1 MHLKV
6 TVHDEATFYFS
17 ISVYCFNYFQFNL
30 NYNLDNKSKN
40 MDILALQQLAS
51 QAKSRSIFSLFANK
65 AAIRVEQYSTS
76 VDGLY
81 LDFSKQNISNDEMSE
96 LFKLAETSNLK
107 EKINAQFS
115 GEMINNTEKRAVLH
129 TVLRAPDEIK
139 RKVLGTQAEEVITT
153 EQYMAE
159 IVDDISSG
167 KLRSASGK
175 KFTDVIAIGIGGSYY
190 GVKVSLSALEH
201 YRDLS
206 LAVHVIANVDGGA
219 LEEKLK
225 KLNYETTLVVVIS
238 KTFTTQ
244 ETLLNAKA
252 VKQWMLSCV
261 SVEDPNIGNTSP
273 IIEKQWFAVSSNIE
287 AAKKFGMS
295 EKHILPMWDWVG
307 GRFSI
312 WSAVGL
318 PLALAIGNDNF
329 NKLKQGAYEMDMHFK
344 TTDFKHNMPVIM
356 ALLGIWNRNALEY
369 PTLAILPYAHSLRA
383 LPGYLQQTDMES
395 NGKSVSKSGD
405 KLSWLTAPVVFGQEG
420 TNGQHAF
427 MQLMHQ
433 SDDIIPTDFIVALK
447 GRSQYTE
454 NHKVLVANC
463 FAQSEALM
471 QGKTLAQVK
480 AELLESGYTS
490 KEVERLAPHKTM
502 KGNTPSN
509 TLVMDQLTP
518 ESMGALLALYEHK
531 IFVQGVL
538 WQVNSFDQW
547 GVELGK
553 QLGTRVLSVMD
564 GGKDDTLSASS
575 QSLIARFKAG
585 DNSKKNR

>member
-1 MHLKV
+1 MNIQKL
-6 TVHDEATFYFS
+6 TS
-17 ISVYCFNYFQFNL
+17 L
-30 NYNLDNKSKN
+30 
-40 MDILALQQLAS
+40 
-51 QAKSRSIFSLFANK
+51 AKSAKTRSIVSLFDQKERINDFSL
-65 AAIRVEQYSTS
+65 STPH
-76 VDGLY
+76 LY
-81 LDFSKQNISNDEMSE
+81 LDYSKQNINEVELNGLIEIAEEVGLSE
-96 LFKLAETSNLK
+96 SITN
-107 EKINAQFS
+107 QFD
-115 GEMINNTEKRAVLH
+115 GDKINNTEGRSVLH
-129 TVLRAPDEIK
+129 TVLRAPQVVK
-139 RKVLGTQAEEVITT
+139 QQVLGDTLAHEVEAAE
-153 EQYMAE
+153 QQMAK
-159 IVDDISSG
+159 IVEDVQKG
-167 KLRSASGK
+167 VLTGYTGQR
-175 KFTDVIAIGIGGSYY
+175 FTDVLAIGIGGSYY

-201 YRDLS
+201 YRDLALS
-206 LAVHVIANVDGGA
+206 VHVIANVDGGA

-225 KLNYETTLVVVIS
+225 KLNVETTLVVVIS

-244 ETLLNAKA
+244 ETMLNAKA
-252 VKQWMLSCV
+252 VKQWMLSRV
-261 SVEDPNIGNTSP
+261 SVEESTFNKAPQ

-287 AAKKFGMS
+287 AVKSFGIND
-295 EKHILPMWDWVG
+295 KHILPMWDWVG

-318 PLALAIGNDNF
+318 PLALAIGNNNF

-344 TTDFKHNMPVIM
+344 SADFKDNMPVIM
-356 ALLGIWNRNALEY
+356 AMLGIWNRNALEY

-395 NGKSVSKSGD
+395 NGKSVSKSGN

-480 AELLESGYTS
+480 SELEVSGLS
-490 KEVERLAPHKTM
+490 VDEISQIAPHKTM

-509 TLVMDQLTP
+509 TLVMELLTP
-518 ESMGALLALYEHK
+518 ETMGALLALYEHK

-553 QLGTRVLSVMD
+553 QLGTQILSALD
-564 GGKDDTLSASS
+564 GVKDDSLSASS
-575 QSLIARFKAG
+575 QSLVAKFLTRA
-585 DNSKKNR
+585 

>member
-1 MHLKV
+1 MNIQKL
-6 TVHDEATFYFS
+6 TS
-17 ISVYCFNYFQFNL
+17 
-30 NYNLDNKSKN
+30 
-40 MDILALQQLAS
+40 LAHS
-51 QAKSRSIFSLFANK
+51 AKTRSIVSLFDQKERINDFSL
-65 AAIRVEQYSTS
+65 STPH
-76 VDGLY
+76 LY
-81 LDFSKQNISNDEMSE
+81 LDYSKQNINAIELKGLIEIAEEVGLSE
-96 LFKLAETSNLK
+96 SIRN
-107 EKINAQFS
+107 QFD
-115 GEMINNTEKRAVLH
+115 GDKINNTEGRSVLH
-129 TVLRAPDEIK
+129 TVLRAPQVVK
-139 RKVLGTQAEEVITT
+139 QQVLGETLANDVETAE
-153 EQYMAE
+153 QQMAK
-159 IVDDISSG
+159 IVEG
-167 KLRSASGK
+167 VQKGVLTGYTGQR
-175 KFTDVIAIGIGGSYY
+175 FTDVLAIGIGGSYY

-201 YRDLS
+201 YRDLA
-206 LAVHVIANVDGGA
+206 LFVHVVANVDGGS

-225 KLNYETTLVVVIS
+225 KLNVETTLVVVIS

-244 ETLLNAKA
+244 ETMLNAKA
-252 VKQWMLSCV
+252 VKQWMLSCASEV
-261 SVEDPNIGNTSP
+261 SPAVNNLPSV
-273 IIEKQWFAVSSNIE
+273 IEKQWFAVSSNIE
-287 AAKKFGMS
+287 AVKSFGIN

-329 NKLKQGAYEMDMHFK
+329 SKLKQGAYEMDMHFK
-344 TTDFKHNMPVIM
+344 SSDFKHNMPVIM

-447 GRSQYTE
+447 GRSRYIE

-480 AELLESGYTS
+480 SELESSDLSTDEIS
-490 KEVERLAPHKTM
+490 QIAPHKTM

-509 TLVMDQLTP
+509 TLVMELLTP
-518 ESMGALLALYEHK
+518 ETMGALLALYEHK

-553 QLGTRVLSVMD
+553 QLGSRVLSAMD
-564 GGKDDTLSASS
+564 GVKDDSLSASS
-575 QSLIARFKAG
+575 QSLVAKFLARV
-585 DNSKKNR
+585 

>member
-1 MHLKV
+1 
-6 TVHDEATFYFS
+6 
-17 ISVYCFNYFQFNL
+17 
-30 NYNLDNKSKN
+30 
-40 MDILALQQLAS
+40 MDIQKLTSLAHC
-51 QAKSRSIFSLFANK
+51 AKSRSITSLFSENHNQTDRTRKFAL
-65 AAIRVEQYSTS
+65 STAH
-76 VDGLY
+76 LY
-81 LDFSKQNISNDEMSE
+81 LDYSKQNINEAEFEQLIVIAEEAS
-96 LFKLAETSNLK
+96 LAEEIARQFRG
-107 EKINAQFS
+107 EK
-115 GEMINNTEKRAVLH
+115 INNTENRSVLH
-129 TVLRAPDEIK
+129 TVLRAPKATQHE
-139 RKVLGTQAEEVITT
+139 VLGEALANEVAAAE
-153 EQYMAE
+153 QQMQK
-159 IVDDISSG
+159 IVSDVQSG
-167 KLRSASGK
+167 ALTSATGK
-175 KFTDVIAIGIGGSYY
+175 RFTDVLALGIGGSYY

-201 YRDLS
+201 YRDLA

-225 KLNYETTLVVVIS
+225 NLNSETTLVVIIS

-244 ETLLNAKA
+244 ETMLNAKA
-252 VKQWMLSCV
+252 VKQWILSCV
-261 SVEDPNIGNTSP
+261 PEDAEKLRSVHA

-287 AAKKFGMS
+287 AAKNFGIN
-295 EKHILPMWDWVG
+295 EKHVLPMWDWVG
-307 GRFSI
+307 GRFSL
-312 WSAVGL
+312 WSTVGL

-329 NKLKQGAYEMDMHFK
+329 SKLKKCAYEMDMHFK
-344 TTDFKHNMPVIM
+344 SADFNNNMPVIM
-356 ALLGIWNRNALEY
+356 ALIGIWNRNALEY

-395 NGKSVSKSGD
+395 NGKSVSKSGE

-427 MQLMHQ
+427 MQLMLQ

-447 GRSQYTE
+447 GRSEYTE

-471 QGKTLAQVK
+471 QGKNLKQVT
-480 AELLESGYTS
+480 AELKSSGLSPDEIT
-490 KEVERLAPHKTM
+490 RLAPHKTM

-509 TLVMDQLTP
+509 TLVMGQLTP

-553 QLGTRVLSVMD
+553 QLGTKVLSVMD
-564 GGKDDTLSASS
+564 GVEDNTLSASS
-575 QSLIARFKAG
+575 QALIARFRRCLKA
-585 DNSKKNR
+585 

>member
-1 MHLKV
+1 MNIKKL
-6 TVHDEATFYFS
+6 T
-17 ISVYCFNYFQFNL
+17 L
-30 NYNLDNKSKN
+30 
-40 MDILALQQLAS
+40 LAS
-51 QAKSRSIFSLFANK
+51 SAKSRSIISLFSEHNNQKERVKNFSL
-65 AAIRVEQYSTS
+65 STS
-76 VDGLY
+76 HLY
-81 LDFSKQNISNDEMSE
+81 LDYSKQNINEAE
-96 LFKLAETSNLK
+96 LNQLVEIAEEAALSACIAK
-107 EKINAQFS
+107 QFN
-115 GEMINNTEKRAVLH
+115 GDKINNTEGRSVLH
-129 TVLRAPDEIK
+129 TILRAPKEVQQQ
-139 RKVLGTQAEEVITT
+139 VLGESLALEVEAAE
-153 EQYMAE
+153 QQMAK
-159 IVDDISSG
+159 IVSDVQNGMLTSHTG
-167 KLRSASGK
+167 QR
-175 KFTDVIAIGIGGSYY
+175 FTDILALGIGGSYY

-201 YRDLS
+201 YRDLA

-225 KLNYETTLVVVIS
+225 RLNAETTLVVIIS

-244 ETLLNAKA
+244 ETMLNAKA

-261 SVEDPNIGNTSP
+261 PEDAAKLSSIDA

-287 AAKKFGMS
+287 AAKDFGIND
-295 EKHILPMWDWVG
+295 KHILPMWDWVG
-307 GRFSI
+307 GRFSL
-312 WSAVGL
+312 WSTVGL

-329 NKLKQGAYEMDMHFK
+329 SKLKKGAYEMDMHFK
-344 TTDFKHNMPVIM
+344 SADFKNNMPVIM

-395 NGKSVSKSGD
+395 NGKSVSKSGE

-447 GRSQYTE
+447 GRSEYTE

-471 QGKTLAQVK
+471 QGKNLKQVT
-480 AELLESGYTS
+480 AELKSSGLSPDEIT
-490 KEVERLAPHKTM
+490 RLAPHKTM

-509 TLVMDQLTP
+509 TLVMGQLTP

-553 QLGTRVLSVMD
+553 QLGTKVLSVMD
-564 GGKDDTLSASS
+564 GVEDDTLSASS
-575 QSLIARFKAG
+575 QALIARFRRCLKA
-585 DNSKKNR
+585 

>member
-1 MHLKV
+1 MNIQKL
-6 TVHDEATFYFS
+6 TS
-17 ISVYCFNYFQFNL
+17 L
-30 NYNLDNKSKN
+30 
-40 MDILALQQLAS
+40 
-51 QAKSRSIFSLFANK
+51 AKSAKTRSIVSLFDQKERINDFSL
-65 AAIRVEQYSTS
+65 STPH
-76 VDGLY
+76 LY
-81 LDFSKQNISNDEMSE
+81 LDYSKQNINEVELNGLIEIAEEVGLSE
-96 LFKLAETSNLK
+96 SITN
-107 EKINAQFS
+107 QFD
-115 GEMINNTEKRAVLH
+115 GDKINNTEGRSVLH
-129 TVLRAPDEIK
+129 TVLRAPQVVK
-139 RKVLGTQAEEVITT
+139 QQVLGDTLAHEVEAAE
-153 EQYMAE
+153 QQMAK
-159 IVDDISSG
+159 IVEDVQKG
-167 KLRSASGK
+167 VLTGYTGQR
-175 KFTDVIAIGIGGSYY
+175 FTDVLAIGIGGSYY

-201 YRDLS
+201 YRDLALS
-206 LAVHVIANVDGGA
+206 VHVIANVDGGA

-225 KLNYETTLVVVIS
+225 KLNVETTLVVVIS

-244 ETLLNAKA
+244 ETMLNAKA
-252 VKQWMLSCV
+252 VKQWMLSSE
-261 SVEDPNIGNTSP
+261 SVENSKLNTLSQ

-287 AAKKFGMS
+287 AVKSFGIN

-318 PLALAIGNDNF
+318 PLALAIGNINF

-344 TTDFKHNMPVIM
+344 SADFKQNMPVIM
-356 ALLGIWNRNALEY
+356 AMLGIWNRNALEY

-433 SDDIIPTDFIVALK
+433 SDDIIPTDFIVAIK
-447 GRSQYTE
+447 GRSQYIE

-480 AELLESGYTS
+480 SELENSSLSVDEIS
-490 KEVERLAPHKTM
+490 RIAPHKTM

-509 TLVMDQLTP
+509 TLVMELLTP
-518 ESMGALLALYEHK
+518 ETMGALLALYEHK

-553 QLGTRVLSVMD
+553 QLGTQILSAMD
-564 GGKDDTLSASS
+564 GVKDDSLSASS
-575 QSLIARFKAG
+575 QSLVAKFLTRA
-585 DNSKKNR
+585 

>member
-1 MHLKV
+1 MNIQKL
-6 TVHDEATFYFS
+6 TS
-17 ISVYCFNYFQFNL
+17 
-30 NYNLDNKSKN
+30 
-40 MDILALQQLAS
+40 LARS
-51 QAKSRSIFSLFANK
+51 AKTRSIVSLFDKKERINDFSL
-65 AAIRVEQYSTS
+65 STPH
-76 VDGLY
+76 LY
-81 LDFSKQNISNDEMSE
+81 LDYSKQNITEIELAQLIDIAQEVGLSE
-96 LFKLAETSNLK
+96 SITKQFDGD
-107 EKINAQFS
+107 KINS
-115 GEMINNTEKRAVLH
+115 TEGRSVLH
-129 TVLRAPDEIK
+129 TVLRAPQSVK
-139 RKVLGTQAEEVITT
+139 QQVLGETLAVEVEVAE
-153 EQYMAE
+153 QRMAK
-159 IVDDISSG
+159 IVEDVQKG
-167 KLRSASGK
+167 VLTGYTGQR
-175 KFTDVIAIGIGGSYY
+175 FTDVLAIGIGGSYY

-201 YRDLS
+201 YRDLALS
-206 LAVHVIANVDGGA
+206 VHVIANVDGGA

-225 KLNYETTLVVVIS
+225 TLNVETTLVVVIS
-238 KTFTTQ
+238 KTFSTQ
-244 ETLLNAKA
+244 ETMLNAKA
-252 VKQWMLSCV
+252 VKQWMLNCASKA
-261 SVEDPNIGNTSP
+261 SP
-273 IIEKQWFAVSSNIE
+273 KSNNVHQVIEKQWFAVSSNIE
-287 AAKKFGMS
+287 AVKSFGIND
-295 EKHILPMWDWVG
+295 KHILPMWDWVG

-318 PLALAIGNDNF
+318 PLALAIGNNNF
-329 NKLKQGAYEMDMHFK
+329 NKLKQGAYEMDLHFK
-344 TTDFKHNMPVIM
+344 SADFKQNMPVIM
-356 ALLGIWNRNALEY
+356 AMLGIWNRNALEY

-447 GRSQYTE
+447 GRSQYVE

-480 AELLESGYTS
+480 SELENSDLSTDEISQ
-490 KEVERLAPHKTM
+490 LAPHKTM

-509 TLVMDQLTP
+509 TLVMELLTP
-518 ESMGALLALYEHK
+518 ETMGALLALYEHK

-553 QLGTRVLSVMD
+553 QLGTRILSAMD
-564 GGKDDTLSASS
+564 GAKDDSLSASS
-575 QSLIARFKAG
+575 QSLVAKFLARSTA
-585 DNSKKNR
+585 NSSV

>member
-1 MHLKV
+1 MNIQKL
-6 TVHDEATFYFS
+6 S
-17 ISVYCFNYFQFNL
+17 S
-30 NYNLDNKSKN
+30 
-40 MDILALQQLAS
+40 LAKF
-51 QAKSRSIFSLFANK
+51 AKMRSITSLFSEYRDPIERTKNLSL
-65 AAIRVEQYSTS
+65 ST
-76 VDGLY
+76 GQLY
-81 LDFSKQNISNDEMSE
+81 LDYSKQNINEVE
-96 LFKLAETSNLK
+96 LVQVVEIAEEACLSK
-107 EKINAQFS
+107 SISAQFN
-115 GEMINNTEKRAVLH
+115 GDKINNTEGRSVLH
-129 TVLRAPDEIK
+129 TVLRAPQSVQQQ
-139 RKVLGTQAEEVITT
+139 VLGEKLYLEVEAAE
-153 EQYMAE
+153 QQMAKVVNDVQNG
-159 IVDDISSG
+159 ILTSHTG
-167 KLRSASGK
+167 QR
-175 KFTDVIAIGIGGSYY
+175 FTDVIAIGIGGSYY

-206 LAVHVIANVDGGA
+206 LAIHVIANVDGGS

-225 KLNYETTLVVVIS
+225 KLNADTTLVVVIS

-244 ETLLNAKA
+244 ETMLNAKA
-252 VKQWMLSCV
+252 VKQWMLSCD
-261 SVEDPNIGNTSP
+261 SIDKRKANSTHA
-273 IIEKQWFAVSSNIE
+273 IIEKQWFAVSSNIQ
-287 AAKKFGMS
+287 AAKDFGIN

-312 WSAVGL
+312 WSTVGL

-329 NKLKQGAYEMDMHFK
+329 AKLKQGAYEMDVHFK
-344 TTDFKHNMPVIM
+344 STDFKDNMPVIM

-480 AELLESGYTS
+480 AELIATGCSLE
-490 KEVERLAPHKTM
+490 EVERLALHKTM

-509 TLVMDQLTP
+509 TLVMEQLTP
-518 ESMGALLALYEHK
+518 ESLGALLALYEHK

-553 QLGTRVLSVMD
+553 QLGSKVLSVMD
-564 GGKDDTLSASS
+564 GGVDKTLSASS
-575 QSLIARFKAG
+575 QGLIEKFK
-585 DNSKKNR
+585 DIQS